1 MKTGVILYVVGDEP
15 VNRNTNMKDLVNKL
29 PLIAERV
36 EVISRN
42 AGHFDVHDAWWS
54 LIAKGMKHILCVL
67 AEYTKTGDLRLT
79 GRSLRL
85 CG

>member
-1 MKTGVILYVVGDEP
+1 MKTGIILYIVGDKPAEQ
-15 VNRNTNMKDLVNKL
+15 TTKTEHLVNQL
-29 PLIAERV
+29 ALDAERV
-36 EVISRN
+36 EVVSRN
-42 AGHFDVHDAWWS
+42 TGHFDVHDAWWS